1 MEIVLHGRNVDLT
14 ESQRQDIERRVEH
27 ATRVFEQAVDKV
39 DVEVFESAN
48 PRRSEER
55 AIVELTASVSGRIV
69 RIEAAATTLEAAV
82 DDGIDRLTR
91 QLRRLKE
98 RLIDRR
104 RRVDDSPPAPPD
116 TDPDEIYRVKQFVMK
131 PMTIEEATLQ
141 MDMLGHSFY
150 FFQNADTDRYGVLY
164 RRRDGRLG
172 LIEPS

>member
-1 MEIVLHGRNVDLT
+1 MEIVLHGRNVDLS
-14 ESQRQDIERRVEH
+14 EAQREEIERRVEH
-27 ATRVFEQAVDKV
+27 AARVFEQAVDKV
-39 DVEVFESAN
+39 DVEVAHEAN

-55 AIVELTASVSGRIV
+55 ATVELTAWVSGRIV
-69 RIEAAATTLEAAV
+69 RIEAAAATIEAAV

-91 QLRRLKE
+91 QIRRLKE

-104 RRVDDSPPAPPD
+104 RQPNSEPPAPEIPD
-116 TDPDEIYRVKQFVMK
+116 SDEIFRVKQFTLK

-150 FFQNADTDRYGVLY
+150 FFQNAETDRYSVLY

-172 LIEPS
+172 LIEPA